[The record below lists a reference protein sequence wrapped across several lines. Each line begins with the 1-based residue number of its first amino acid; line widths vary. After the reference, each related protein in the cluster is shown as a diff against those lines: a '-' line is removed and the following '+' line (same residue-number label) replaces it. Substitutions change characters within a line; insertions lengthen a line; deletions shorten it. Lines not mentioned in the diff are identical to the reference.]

1 MIPDL
6 NIHLKHDLFYL
17 RHFQQGEKIFMK
29 LPWQLGAQ
37 QPNTPSSLAA

>member
-6 NIHLKHDLFYL
+6 NIHLKHDLFYF

-29 LPWQLGAQ
+29 PWQLGAQ